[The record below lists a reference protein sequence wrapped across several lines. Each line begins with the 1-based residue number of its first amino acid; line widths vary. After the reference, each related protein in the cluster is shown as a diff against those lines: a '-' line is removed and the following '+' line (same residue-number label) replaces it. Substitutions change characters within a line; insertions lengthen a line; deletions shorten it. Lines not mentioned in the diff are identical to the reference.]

1 MTMAELM
8 TTELMKGMRTDDVD
22 VVIVGSGPC
31 GSAYARELHAQA
43 PQARLLLVEV
53 GPQISDPAGSH
64 VKNIRDDARR
74 QQAQLASQGPAASQT
89 PEGRQ
94 LVPGRAGTFLVDGH
108 PDPAGGG
115 MPAAAMSSNV
125 GGMGAHW
132 TCACPRPGGSE
143 RIDFIPETVMG
154 AALDRAEEVLG
165 VSRDAFNHAPFS
177 SAVRDRLGK
186 EFDRERPPA
195 RRVQPMPLAVRV
207 DSGGGVHW
215 SGADV
220 VLADTLTAPT
230 VELLTRTLCRRVLV
244 DERGRAY
251 GVELED
257 LQTGRARRVLARWV
271 VVAADA
277 LRTPQLLWASGVRPA
292 ALGRYLND
300 QPQVIAAVRLDDRL
314 VAGHEAQARATGS
327 GSTGAAQ
334 HSGVSWVPFDEDH
347 PFHGQVMQLDASPI
361 PLAGDTAVAP
371 GSIVGLGWFCRKE
384 LRAEDAITFDDD
396 AVDAYGMPAM
406 RIHYA
411 LTDNDR
417 AAIDGAVA
425 AIRRATSALGTPLDE
440 NPIVLPAGTS
450 LHYQGSTRMGA
461 VDDGA
466 SVCDVHSQVWGHP
479 GLVVAGNGV
488 IPTSTACNPTLTSVA
503 LAVLGARNIAAELD
517 RSADIVSTAGVRST

>member
-1 MTMAELM
+1 M
-8 TTELMKGMRTDDVD
+8 TTVIIKDARTDDVD

-31 GSAYARELHAQA
+31 GSAYARELHALA
-43 PQARLLLVEV
+43 PAARLLLVEV

-64 VKNIRDDARR
+64 VKNIPDDFRR
-74 QQAQLASQGPAASQT
+74 RQAQLASQGPDPSQVRQ
-89 PEGRQ
+89 GRHPQ
-94 LVPGRAGTFLVDGH
+94 PGRAGTFLVDGH
-108 PDPAGGG
+108 PDPASGDG
-115 MPAAAMSSNV
+115 MPAAAMSANV

-143 RIDFIPETVMG
+143 RIDFIPETVLTG
-154 AALDRAEEVLG
+154 ALDRAEELLG
-165 VSRDAFNHAPFS
+165 VSRDAFNHAPLS
-177 SAVRDRLGK
+177 SVVRDRLGA
-186 EFDRERPPA
+186 EFDGERAPD

-207 DSGGGVHW
+207 DATGRVHW

-220 VLADTLTAPT
+220 VLADTLESPF
-230 VELLTRTLCRRVLV
+230 VELVTTTLCRRVLT
-244 DERGRAY
+244 DEVGRAR

-257 LQTGRARRVLARWV
+257 LQTGEVRRVMAQWV

-277 LRTPQLLWASGVRPA
+277 LRTPQLLWASGIRPA

-300 QPQVIAAVRLDDRL
+300 QPQVIAAVRLDDEL
-314 VAGHEAQARATGS
+314 IGGHRAETRTTGS

-347 PFHGQVMQLDASPI
+347 PFHGQVMQMDASPI
-361 PLAGDTAVAP
+361 PLASDTAVAP

-384 LRAEDAITFDDD
+384 VRAEDAITFDED

-417 AAIDGAVA
+417 AAIDGAIA
-425 AIRRATSALGTPLDE
+425 AIRLATSALGTPLDE

-450 LHYQGSTRMGA
+450 LHYQGSTRMGT

>member
-1 MTMAELM
+1 MMDM
-8 TTELMKGMRTDDVD
+8 STDDVD

-31 GSAYARELHAQA
+31 GSAYARELHTLVPA
-43 PQARLLLVEV
+43 ARLLMVEV
-53 GPQISDPAGSH
+53 GLQISDPAGSH
-64 VKNIRDDARR
+64 VKNIPDDTRR
-74 QQAQLASQGPAASQT
+74 QQAQLASQGPAAAQAKQGHQ
-89 PEGRQ
+89 P
-94 LVPGRAGTFLVDGH
+94 VPGRAGTFLVDGH
-108 PDPAGGG
+108 PDPADGDG

-143 RIDFIPETVMG
+143 RIGFIPESVM
-154 AALDRAEEVLG
+154 ATALDRAEELLG
-165 VSRDAFNHAPFS
+165 VSRDAFNHAPFAS
-177 SAVRDRLGK
+177 VVRDRLGG
-186 EFDRERPPA
+186 EFDNDRPPA

-207 DSGGGVHW
+207 DGDGGVHW

-244 DERGRAY
+244 DEQGRVQ

-257 LQTGRARRVLARWV
+257 LENGQVRRVMARWV

-277 LRTPQLLWASGVRPA
+277 LRTPQLLWASGIRSA
-292 ALGRYLND
+292 ALGCYLND
-300 QPQVIAAVRLDDRL
+300 QPQVIAAVRLDDE
-314 VAGHEAQARATGS
+314 VVGSHQAEARTTGS

-361 PLAGDTAVAP
+361 PLTTDTPIAP
-371 GSIVGLGWFCRKE
+371 GSIVGLGWFCRKDV
-384 LRAEDAITFDDD
+384 RAEDAITFDDSD
-396 AVDAYGMPAM
+396 VDAYGMPAM
-406 RIHYA
+406 RIHYG
-411 LTDNDR
+411 LTDRDR
-417 AAIDGAVA
+417 ASIQGAIA

-450 LHYQGSTRMGA
+450 LHYQGSTRMGTA
-461 VDDGA
+461 DDGT

-488 IPTSTACNPTLTSVA
+488 IPTATACNPTLTSVA
-503 LAVLGARNIAAELD
+503 LAVLGARNIAADLD
-517 RSADIVSTAGVRST
+517 GFADVIDRHSADVVGSVGGPST

>member
-1 MTMAELM
+1 MMS
-8 TTELMKGMRTDDVD
+8 MRTDDVD

-31 GSAYARELHAQA
+31 GSAYARELHTLA
-43 PQARLLLVEV
+43 PAARLLLVEV

-64 VKNIRDDARR
+64 VKNIADDARR
-74 QQAQLASQGPAASQT
+74 QQAQLASQGPAPSQAAH
-89 PEGRQ
+89 GRHPQ
-94 LVPGRAGTFLVDGH
+94 PGRAGTFLVDGH
-108 PDPAGGG
+108 HDPADGDG
-115 MPAAAMSSNV
+115 MPAAAMSANV

-143 RIDFIPETVMG
+143 RIDFIPAEVM
-154 AALDRAEEVLG
+154 ATALDRAEELLG

-177 SAVRDRLGK
+177 SVVRDRLGA
-186 EFDRERPPA
+186 EFNGERTPD

-207 DSGGGVHW
+207 DSAGRVHW

-220 VLADTLTAPT
+220 VLADTLDSPS
-230 VELLTRTLCRRVLV
+230 VELVTTTLCRRVLL
-244 DERGRAY
+244 DELGRAQ
-251 GVELED
+251 GVELAD
-257 LQTGRARRVLARWV
+257 LQTGEVRRVMARWV

-277 LRTPQLLWASGVRPA
+277 LRTPQLLWASGMRPA
-292 ALGRYLND
+292 ALGRYLTD
-300 QPQVIAAVRLDDRL
+300 QPQVIAAVRLDEEL
-314 VAGHEAQARATGS
+314 VAGHEADARTTGS

-361 PLAGDTAVAP
+361 PLTTDTPIAP

-384 LRAEDAITFDDD
+384 VRAEDAITFDDT
-396 AVDAYGMPAM
+396 ATDAYGMPAM

-417 AAIDGAVA
+417 AAIQGAVA
-425 AIRRATSALGTPLDE
+425 AIRRATAALGTPLDE

-461 VDDGA
+461 VDDGT

-503 LAVLGARNIAAELD
+503 LAVLGARAITADLNS
-517 RSADIVSTAGVRST
+517 SADVVRDAVRQSV